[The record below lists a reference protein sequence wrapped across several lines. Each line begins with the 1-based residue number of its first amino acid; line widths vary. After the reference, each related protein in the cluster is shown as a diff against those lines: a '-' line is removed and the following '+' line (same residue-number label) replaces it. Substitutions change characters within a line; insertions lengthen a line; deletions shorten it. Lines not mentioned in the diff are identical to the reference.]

1 MILTPAQRKSAER
14 ALAAVSNLEKRIEF
28 LEQVASI
35 SPEYKERVEALRV
48 RQQYVIEL
56 AKLAI
61 AADSM
66 K

>member
-1 MILTPAQRKSAER
+1 MILTSAQRKSAER